1 MEQEISTYTMTASP
15 SRSPLLDGFRSLLR
29 NQWLVVLAIFVLTMA
44 IRWVFHLWHPHPTG
58 FFIYNGSPI
67 SDGSTYTFKAINIAN
82 GQGIP
87 PAQQPAIRPLYS
99 IVLACL
105 YTWTGFSLVAVT
117 ALNIIIGGATAAL
130 IYLCGAVA
138 FNRLCG
144 LGAALFFA
152 IDPTQLIQTPQ
163 AASEPLGLLFFV
175 GSVYAVILAFKK
187 QQAGMFFLSGLLIG
201 LSNLTRTL
209 TAFTL
214 PFYIGLAL
222 FAGWRHRRFKAAAW
236 YALSILIGFTLV
248 ILPWLIRQER
258 LFGIASLS
266 DNVGEAIYA
275 AASTHYG
282 RRTPAVRKDADAAG
296 IPNTIGDR
304 YRFFIDRAFDNVKT
318 NPGFYLRNVGTA
330 LWEYANSFGL
340 QSRAIGRYANSQ
352 SSADQGQ
359 KVFLYYLVVFTLL
372 VWLLRRDT
380 PFAPSN
386 LIFLLIS
393 IGLVVL
399 YGAVPP
405 WAAFVPIVTGIILNC
420 RPRRTMPNLIMSGTL
435 VTTVL
440 GSAIFANPVLFRSV
454 LMTDWLFVLYFLAG
468 VWFPAEILSRRFAAQ
483 PDLANVG
490 PTNQHEASSFH
501 NALSSASR
509 LSCLLFV
516 VVVIGFFLVS
526 GARLIAISISP
537 HREKQRTQS
546 AMGWILRRGL
556 TPSEKLRILHRLH
569 EAPFLL
575 LPTDPRQVRIFDGGK
590 NPPRVGDYVVDVEGF
605 YYDYDI
611 PPHETLPYPMVLP
624 KPYPRTLIRLS
635 RYDFLFP
642 GEVPEDLTNRQLA
655 FVGVIVPKEVED
667 QEQASRPLVRGV
679 AILPMRDNRRA
690 DFAHAICAPRDE
702 PTP

>member
-1 MEQEISTYTMTASP
+1 MEQEISTYTMTESP
-15 SRSPLLDGFRSLLR
+15 SRSPLLDGFRDLLR
-29 NQWLVVLAIFVLTMA
+29 NQWFVVLAIFVLAMA
-44 IRWVFHLWHPHPTG
+44 VRWVFHLWHPHPTG

-175 GSVYAVILAFKK
+175 GSVYAVMLAFKN
-187 QQAGMFFLSGLLIG
+187 QHAGTFFLSGLLIG

-222 FAGWRHRRFKAAAW
+222 VGGWRHRRFKAAGCHAF
-236 YALSILIGFTLV
+236 SMLIGFTVV
-248 ILPWLIRQER
+248 ILPWLLRQER
-258 LFGIASLS
+258 VYGIASLS

-275 AASTHYG
+275 AASPHYG
-282 RRTPAVRKDADAAG
+282 RWTPAVRKDADSAG

-318 NPGFYLRNVGTA
+318 NPGFYLRNVGTSV
-330 LWEYANSFGL
+330 WEYLNTFGPR
-340 QSRAIGRYANSQ
+340 SRATGRYANSY
-352 SSADQGQ
+352 SSVNEGQ
-359 KVFLYYLVVFTLL
+359 KVFLYYLLILTLL
-372 VWLLRRDT
+372 IWVLRKDR

-386 LIFLLIS
+386 LIFVSISVGLI
-393 IGLVVL
+393 IL
-399 YGAVPP
+399 YGALPP
-405 WAAFVPIVTGIILNC
+405 WATFLPIVTGIILNS
-420 RPRRTMPNLIMSGTL
+420 RPRRRMPNVIMSGTL

-440 GSAIFANPVLFRSV
+440 GSAIFANPVLFRTV

-468 VWFPAEILSRRFAAQ
+468 VWFPAEILSRRFAGEL
-483 PDLANVG
+483 DSANSG
-490 PTNQHEASSFH
+490 PTPQHEASSLQK
-501 NALSSASR
+501 ALSSASR
-509 LSCLLFV
+509 LSCLVFAV
-516 VVVIGFFLVS
+516 VTVGFFLVS

-537 HREKQRTQS
+537 HREKHKTQS
-546 AMGWILRRGL
+546 AVGWLLRRGL
-556 TPSEKLRILHRLH
+556 TPSERLRILHRLH
-569 EAPFLL
+569 EAPFSL

-679 AILPMRDNRRA
+679 AILPMRDNRRP
-690 DFAHAICAPRDE
+690 DFAHAIYAPRDE